1 MRQRCPARPGGSP
14 IGEHVLDIVR
24 WLVERDDVAL
34 RLISDDRIVFGAG
47 DLDLLT
53 RLRRLEKYGGRSDH
67 GENH

>member
-1 MRQRCPARPGGSP
+1 
-14 IGEHVLDIVR
+14 VLDIVR